1 MKLTLAILLCVGA
14 VTRVVAQDGSYMLDS
29 RGVEVEQGLQ
39 PSPQLFQNHQAFS
52 QAFKERSEEM
62 ALQYSLGQVEY
73 NDPNP
78 EYAWAYEVDAKSTGD
93 MKSAREER
101 RGDVVVGQYSV
112 MDPDGSLR
120 VVDYS
125 VAPGTGF
132 QATVRKE
139 YAGEAFQ
146 GQEQRLQAQ
155 ARQYSAIQQGTDYQQ
170 NRGQYSQNRYQNQQ
184 NRGQYSQNY
193 NEYQQNRNQYQYSQ
207 RRNQN
212 LENTRQY
219 SQNRDQYEQNRNQY
233 QQNRVSTEPRSIS
246 AKPLPILS
254 VQQRLPAEP
263 LSEPAEQ

>member
-1 MKLTLAILLCVGA
+1 
-14 VTRVVAQDGSYMLDS
+14 MLDS

-78 EYAWAYEVDAKSTGD
+78 EYAWAYEVDARSTGD

-170 NRGQYSQNRYQNQQ
+170 NRGQYSQNRNQYQE
-184 NRGQYSQNY
+184 NRGQYNFQRYGTNRFNQNLNRPSPSLYSQNQNYLLARYGSGSQNQYTNQY
-193 NEYQQNRNQYQYSQ
+193 NRVYNQYNSQQNRNQQNQGYSPISVVLASS
-207 RRNQN
+207 RN
-212 LENTRQY
+212 
-219 SQNRDQYEQNRNQY
+219 
-233 QQNRVSTEPRSIS
+233 
-246 AKPLPILS
+246 
-254 VQQRLPAEP
+254 
-263 LSEPAEQ
+263 